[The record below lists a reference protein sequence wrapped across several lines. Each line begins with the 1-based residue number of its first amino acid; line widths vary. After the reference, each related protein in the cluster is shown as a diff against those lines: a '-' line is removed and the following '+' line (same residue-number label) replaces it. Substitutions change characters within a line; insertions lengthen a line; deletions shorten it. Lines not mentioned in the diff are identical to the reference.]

1 MCAKRLL
8 NLFCTHLHA
17 LQHIGVT
24 ESNDFHIGQLD
35 FQINR
40 ITVALR
46 YADAA
51 QVEWIE
57 ALDAG
62 QTRYACVGVGVFW
75 YMYL

>member
-1 MCAKRLL
+1 MLL
-8 NLFCTHLHA
+8 PWFFTHLHA

-46 YADAA
+46 NADAV

-57 ALDAG
+57 ALDTG
-62 QTRYACVGVGVFW
+62 QTRYACVRVCV
-75 YMYL
+75 LV

>member
-1 MCAKRLL
+1 M
-8 NLFCTHLHA
+8 
-17 LQHIGVT
+17 T

-62 QTRYACVGVGVFW
+62 QTRYACVGVCV
-75 YMYL
+75 YD